1 VQVVFNASIQVR
13 AIACNHVI
21 LCVYTCVFITP
32 RKTLRHDMHDMHDM
46 HCILH
51 TVPQIVFTK
60 KPLVPKD
67 HQCDTEGAEGEQRA
81 ARRPGRR
88 DSEMDACSREP
99 HDERVAS
106 GEQAAPSF
114 RLFAVS
120 DLHTDMLANMCAPS
134 LRQLA
139 RTLAHPRGFGR
150 PRRSTRL
157 LGEGCDSRTSPPQRP
172 NDPPPIDPRQL
183 FKHP

>member
-1 VQVVFNASIQVR
+1 
-13 AIACNHVI
+13 
-21 LCVYTCVFITP
+21 
-32 RKTLRHDMHDMHDM
+32 
-46 HCILH
+46 
-51 TVPQIVFTK
+51 
-60 KPLVPKD
+60 
-67 HQCDTEGAEGEQRA
+67 
-81 ARRPGRR
+81 
-88 DSEMDACSREP
+88 MDACSREP